1 MAIMERKGIILVA
14 ATAIISGMAIFVS
27 KLGLKDFDPV
37 LFTWLRNTIVAVL
50 LLGIIA
56 GAGEWGALKKLVFRD
71 WLRLGAIG
79 LIGGSIPFLLF
90 FQGLALTSAANA
102 SFIHK
107 TMFVWA
113 ALLAAPLLGERMGR
127 RLLPAAVLLLL
138 GNALLLKLLP
148 GGSSFQLGDLLILAA
163 TLLWAG
169 ENVLS
174 KHVLR
179 TIPPKI
185 VALGRMGIGS
195 LVILGVLIATGKLA
209 LISQLP
215 PLHLGW
221 VALTALFPLGYVLT
235 WYAGLREIK
244 VTTATS
250 ILLLG
255 SPVTTLLVA
264 FQSGLLPSFPQG
276 LGIALILG
284 GLAVLL
290 LRPRRKMQVAS
301 A

>member
-1 MAIMERKGIILVA
+1 MERKGIILVA

-56 GAGEWGALKKLVFRD
+56 GAGEWGALKKLALRD
-71 WLRLGAIG
+71 WLRLAAIG

-107 TMFVWA
+107 TMFVWV
-113 ALLAAPLLGERMGR
+113 ALMAAPLLGERMGR
-127 RLLPAAVLLLL
+127 RLLPVAVLLLL

-148 GGSSFQLGDLLILAA
+148 GGSSFQFGDLLILAA

-195 LVILGVLIATGKLA
+195 LVILGVMIATGKLA
-209 LISQLP
+209 LLGQLP

-235 WYAGLREIK
+235 WYAGLRELK

-276 LGIALILG
+276 LGVALIAG

-290 LRPRRKMQVAS
+290 LRPRWKMRIAP

>member
-1 MAIMERKGIILVA
+1 MERKGIILVA

-56 GAGEWGALKKLVFRD
+56 GAGEWGAFKKLVFRD
-71 WLRLGAIG
+71 WLRLAAIG

-90 FQGLALTSAANA
+90 FQGLALTSAANS

-107 TMFVWA
+107 TMFVWV
-113 ALLAAPLLGERMGR
+113 ALMAAPLLGERMGR
-127 RLLPAAVLLLL
+127 RLLPVAVLLLL

-148 GGSSFQLGDLLILAA
+148 GGSSFQFGDLLILAA

>member
-1 MAIMERKGIILVA
+1 MERKGLLLVA
-14 ATAIISGMAIFVS
+14 VTAVISGAAIFVS
-27 KLGLKDFDPV
+27 KLGLKDFDPA

-50 LLGIIA
+50 LLGIVA
-56 GAGEWGALKKLVFRD
+56 GAGEWGAFKKLTARD
-71 WLRLGAIG
+71 WMKLAAIG

-90 FQGLALTSAANA
+90 FQGLTLTSAANA

-113 ALLAAPLLGERMGR
+113 ALLAAPLLGERIGR
-127 RLLPAAVLLLL
+127 RLLPAAVLFLL

-148 GGSSFQLGDLLILAA
+148 GGSGPQFGDLLILGA

-195 LVILGVLIATGKLA
+195 LIILGVLIATGKLT
-209 LISQLP
+209 LLGQLP

-255 SPVTTLLVA
+255 SPVTTLLSA
-264 FQSGLLPSFPQG
+264 LGSGLLPSVPQG
-276 LGIALILG
+276 LGIALIAG

-290 LRPRRKMQVAS
+290 RPRRKTCVAT

>member
-1 MAIMERKGIILVA
+1 MAIMERKGIILAA
-14 ATAIISGMAIFVS
+14 ATAIISGLAIFVS

-56 GAGEWGALKKLVFRD
+56 GAGEWGAFKKLVFRD
-71 WLRLGAIG
+71 WLRLAAIG

>member
-1 MAIMERKGIILVA
+1 MERKGLLLVA
-14 ATAIISGMAIFVS
+14 VTAVISGAAIFVS
-27 KLGLKDFDPV
+27 KLGLKDFDPA

-50 LLGIIA
+50 LLGIVA
-56 GAGEWGALKKLVFRD
+56 GAGEWGAFKKLTARD
-71 WLRLGAIG
+71 WMKLAAIG

-90 FQGLALTSAANA
+90 FQGLTLTSAANA

-113 ALLAAPLLGERMGR
+113 ALLAAPLLGERIGR
-127 RLLPAAVLLLL
+127 RLLPAAVLFLL

-148 GGSSFQLGDLLILAA
+148 GGSGPQFGDLLILGA

-195 LVILGVLIATGKLA
+195 LIILGVLIATGKLT
-209 LISQLP
+209 LLGQLP

-255 SPVTTLLVA
+255 SPVTTLLSA
-264 FQSGLLPSFPQG
+264 LGSGLLPSVPQC
-276 LGIALILG
+276 LGIALIAG
-284 GLAVLL
+284 GLAVL
-290 LRPRRKMQVAS
+290 LRPRRKMRVAP

>member
-1 MAIMERKGIILVA
+1 
-14 ATAIISGMAIFVS
+14 
-27 KLGLKDFDPV
+27 
-37 LFTWLRNTIVAVL
+37 
-50 LLGIIA
+50 
-56 GAGEWGALKKLVFRD
+56 
-71 WLRLGAIG
+71 
-79 LIGGSIPFLLF
+79 
-90 FQGLALTSAANA
+90 
-102 SFIHK
+102 
-107 TMFVWA
+107 
-113 ALLAAPLLGERMGR
+113 
-127 RLLPAAVLLLL
+127 LLPAAVLLLL

-276 LGIALILG
+276 LGIALIGG

-290 LRPRRKMQVAS
+290 LRPRRKMLIAP

>member
-1 MAIMERKGIILVA
+1 MIFFRRGMAIMERKGIILVA

-56 GAGEWGALKKLVFRD
+56 GAGEGGALKKLVFRD

-102 SFIHK
+102 SFLHK

-148 GGSSFQLGDLLILAA
+148 GG
-163 TLLWAG
+163 
-169 ENVLS
+169 
-174 KHVLR
+174 
-179 TIPPKI
+179 
-185 VALGRMGIGS
+185 
-195 LVILGVLIATGKLA
+195 
-209 LISQLP
+209 
-215 PLHLGW
+215 
-221 VALTALFPLGYVLT
+221 
-235 WYAGLREIK
+235 AGLHPWR
-244 VTTATS
+244 
-250 ILLLG
+250 
-255 SPVTTLLVA
+255 LV
-264 FQSGLLPSFPQG
+264 F
-276 LGIALILG
+276 
-284 GLAVLL
+284 
-290 LRPRRKMQVAS
+290 
-301 A
+301 

>member
-1 MAIMERKGIILVA
+1 MERKGLLLVA
-14 ATAIISGMAIFVS
+14 VTAVISGAAIFVS
-27 KLGLKDFDPV
+27 KLGLKDFDPA

-50 LLGIIA
+50 LLGIVA
-56 GAGEWGALKKLVFRD
+56 GAGEWGAFKKLTARD
-71 WLRLGAIG
+71 WMKLAAIG

-90 FQGLALTSAANA
+90 FQGLTLTSAANA

-113 ALLAAPLLGERMGR
+113 ALLAAPLLGERIGR
-127 RLLPAAVLLLL
+127 RLLPAAVLFLL

-148 GGSSFQLGDLLILAA
+148 GGSGPQFGDLLILGA

-195 LVILGVLIATGKLA
+195 LIILGVLIATGKLT
-209 LISQLP
+209 LLGQLP

-255 SPVTTLLVA
+255 SPVTTLLTA
-264 FQSGLLPSFPQG
+264 LGSGLLPSVPQG
-276 LGIALILG
+276 LGIALIAG
-284 GLAVLL
+284 GLAVL
-290 LRPRRKMQVAS
+290 LRPRRKMRVAP

>member
-1 MAIMERKGIILVA
+1 MIPTRMLLSFFRRGMAIMERKGIILVA
-14 ATAIISGMAIFVS
+14 AT
-27 KLGLKDFDPV
+27 P
-37 LFTWLRNTIVAVL
+37 
-50 LLGIIA
+50 IIA
-56 GAGEWGALKKLVFRD
+56 WAGEWGALKKLVFRD
-71 WLRLGAIG
+71 WLRLAAIG

-113 ALLAAPLLGERMGR
+113 ALLAAPLWGERMGR

-244 VTTATS
+244 VTPATS

>member
-1 MAIMERKGIILVA
+1 MERKGVLLVA
-14 ATAIISGMAIFVS
+14 ATAVISGVAIFVS

-37 LFTWLRNTIVAVL
+37 LFTWLRNTIVAAL
-50 LLGIIA
+50 LLGIVA
-56 GAGEWGALKKLVFRD
+56 GAGEWGVLKKLAARD
-71 WLRLGAIG
+71 WLRLAAIG
-79 LIGGSIPFLLF
+79 LIGGSVPFLLF

-107 TMFVWA
+107 TMFFWV
-113 ALLAAPLLGERMGR
+113 ALIAAPLLGERIGR
-127 RLLPAAVLLLL
+127 RLLPAAVLFLL

-148 GGSSFQLGDLLILAA
+148 GGSGPQFGDLLILGA

-195 LVILGVLIATGKLA
+195 LIILGVLVATGKMTL
-209 LISQLP
+209 LGQLP

-255 SPVTTLLVA
+255 SPVTTLLSA
-264 FQSGLLPSFPQG
+264 LGSGLLPSVPQG
-276 LGIALILG
+276 LGIALIAG
-284 GLAVLL
+284 GLAVL
-290 LRPRRKMQVAS
+290 LRPRRKMRVAP